1 MRSLIVAAADPIIRR
16 VNVAV
21 GSIPN
26 ARIEGYVLLS
36 ESRSSQQAAFILHCA
51 DHFLE
56 DFRAALRSQGCTI
69 KQELGP
75 AVEEEEVAEVAEV
88 EVEVEEEEEEVEVDL
103 SVLDLSIGKLEEA
116 LDTGDYDDQLDALLT
131 AEEAGKTRKGAVAAL
146 KARMEQVDG

>member
-36 ESRSSQQAAFILHCA
+36 ESRSSQQASFILHCA

-56 DFRAALRSQGCTI
+56 DFRAALISQGCTI

-75 AVEEEEVAEVAEV
+75 AVEEEEVAEVV

-116 LDTGDYDDQLDALLT
+116 LDTGDYDDQLDALLA

-146 KARMEQVDG
+146 KARMESL

>member
-36 ESRSSQQAAFILHCA
+36 EGRSSQEAAFILHCA

-75 AVEEEEVAEVAEV
+75 AVEEEEVVEVAEVV

-116 LDTGDYDDQLDALLT
+116 LATGDYDDQLDALLA

-146 KARMEQVDG
+146 KARMESL

>member
-26 ARIEGYVLLS
+26 ARIEGYVL
-36 ESRSSQQAAFILHCA
+36 R
-51 DHFLE
+51 
-56 DFRAALRSQGCTI
+56 TI

-75 AVEEEEVAEVAEV
+75 AVEEEEVVEVAEVV

-116 LDTGDYDDQLDALLT
+116 LATGDYDDQLDALLA

-146 KARMEQVDG
+146 KARMESL

>member
-88 EVEVEEEEEEVEVDL
+88 EVEEEEEEVEVDL

-146 KARMEQVDG
+146 KARMESL

>member
-88 EVEVEEEEEEVEVDL
+88 EVEEEEEEVEVDL